1 MNILRDQLRGARVLD
16 IYAGSG
22 ALGLEARQNRQLGF
36 ELRFLYRIVGLG
48 NDPTDSTQ
56 GGLDQFGFLD
66 GF

>member
-1 MNILRDQLRGARVLD
+1 L
-16 IYAGSG
+16 SKCKCW

-36 ELRFLYRIVGLG
+36 EFNIIYRIVGLG
-48 NDPTDSTQ
+48 NDPTGFSE